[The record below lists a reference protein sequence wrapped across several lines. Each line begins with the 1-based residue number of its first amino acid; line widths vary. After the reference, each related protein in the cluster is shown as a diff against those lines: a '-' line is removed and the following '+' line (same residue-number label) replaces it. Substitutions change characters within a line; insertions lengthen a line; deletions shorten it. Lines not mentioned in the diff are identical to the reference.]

1 MVYLLILL
9 THKNVAASAVVCYA
23 ADRNELRSRV
33 IQWLQTEVIP
43 DGWFVKGSNFSDI
56 LHKYFKVGCKKDMVS
71 LNAHNCSYIV
81 FTEIPWFIYLCGSP
95 LTTLIFKAA
104 SDYVLLFM

>member
-1 MVYLLILL
+1 MYHLVYLLILL
-9 THKNVAASAVVCYA
+9 THKNASASAVVCYA

-56 LHKYFKVGCKKDMVS
+56 LHKYFKVGRKKDTMDHG
-71 LNAHNCSYIV
+71 L
-81 FTEIPWFIYLCGSP
+81 TECTQLLLHCFYRNTLVYLSVWVYSNHP
-95 LTTLIFKAA
+95 DL
-104 SDYVLLFM
+104 